1 MGKCEKLPQSTG
13 GYNYPLVNCNITMEN
28 QHFYW
33 VIQLSMAIF
42 NIYVSLREGHHVCLP
57 NIVFGPHP
65 LHPAMPRQ
73 ASSGE
78 VSATM
83 VATPLSD
90 VLIGPMQAISHRPL
104 AQHGI
109 FLYIVCIVSSWYFSS
124 WFILGELEQLALD
137 CLYLILSKFHLLA
150 GCGWSKLSV
159 MWEPRDG
166 PVNLGN
172 SQYPSTW
179 IVASCGW
186 S

>member
-1 MGKCEKLPQSTG
+1 MVSSIAWLGDVTLHRTIWQSTISLQTKWEVSSWEDAYKWG
-13 GYNYPLVNCNITMEN
+13 NVKNCHRVPEGIYPLVNCNITMEN

-42 NIYVSLREGHHVCLP
+42 NIYVSLREGNHVCLP

-124 WFILGELEQLALD
+124 
-137 CLYLILSKFHLLA
+137 
-150 GCGWSKLSV
+150 
-159 MWEPRDG
+159 
-166 PVNLGN
+166 
-172 SQYPSTW
+172 
-179 IVASCGW
+179 
-186 S
+186 